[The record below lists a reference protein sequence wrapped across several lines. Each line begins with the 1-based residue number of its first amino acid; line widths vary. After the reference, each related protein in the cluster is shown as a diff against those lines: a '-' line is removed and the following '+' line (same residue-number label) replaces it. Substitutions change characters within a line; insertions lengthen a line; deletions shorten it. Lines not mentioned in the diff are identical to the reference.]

1 MLQAIVW
8 GFVQGVTEFLP
19 ISSDGHLVLVPA
31 FLGLDPPDLATTAV
45 LHLGT
50 LTAVLAYFRKDLLRL
65 TGFRRD
71 PSARRLLT
79 LLVIG
84 TLPAALALLFIDQVE
99 RLQESVTA
107 TAVFLII
114 TGLVLAFAGRLPNGR
129 RTIEDARPTDA
140 VVIGVAQLLAVLPGI
155 SRSGLTIAT
164 GLARRFDQIEA
175 ARFSFL
181 LGIPAV
187 TAAGLLE
194 LWTLLGNEGVPGSA
208 WLGVAVAAVTGYGA
222 IAFLLKM
229 LDKTGLTPYAVYCVV
244 VGVVALVAL

>member
-19 ISSDGHLVLVPA
+19 ISSDGHLVLVPE
-31 FLGLDPPDLATTAV
+31 FLGLDRPDLATSAV

-50 LTAVLAYFRKDLLRL
+50 LTAVLAYFRRDLLRL
-65 TGFRRD
+65 AGFRRD
-71 PSARRLLT
+71 LSARRLLT

-84 TLPAALALLFIDQVE
+84 TLPAAVALLFIDQVK
-99 RLQESVTA
+99 RLQDSVTA
-107 TAVFLII
+107 TAIFLII
-114 TGLVLAFAGRLPNGR
+114 TGLVLAVAGRLPKGP
-129 RTIEDARPTDA
+129 RTIEEARPADA
-140 VVIGVAQLLAVLPGI
+140 ALIGVAQLLAVLPGI

-187 TAAGLLE
+187 AGAGLLE
-194 LWTLLGNEGVPGSA
+194 LWSLLDNGGVPGSA
-208 WLGVAVAAVTGYGA
+208 WVGVAVAAVTGYGA

-244 VGVVALVAL
+244 VGVVALVVL